1 MIRKHTSKQQVE
13 VVVPENDTLPG
24 LATDWLRVIESQV
37 RTLRFGSTGISIH
50 DGRVVGLRAA
60 PRFVSTRPPDPGK
73 KPNDQSSFFH
83 DFPTTRK
90 SCPGRFVISPSLLE
104 RHGIVTELSQFDVPK
119 ESGVLILFTVL
130 TARQTPNKKQL
141 NCRASQGIPIFKTSL
156 SPVIPGGWILCASR
170 VSWSVRGGI
179 AWNRRGACLPGH
191 GRRRDC

>member
-73 KPNDQSSFFH
+73 KA
-83 DFPTTRK
+83 K
-90 SCPGRFVISPSLLE
+90 
-104 RHGIVTELSQFDVPK
+104 
-119 ESGVLILFTVL
+119 
-130 TARQTPNKKQL
+130 
-141 NCRASQGIPIFKTSL
+141 
-156 SPVIPGGWILCASR
+156 
-170 VSWSVRGGI
+170 
-179 AWNRRGACLPGH
+179 
-191 GRRRDC
+191 